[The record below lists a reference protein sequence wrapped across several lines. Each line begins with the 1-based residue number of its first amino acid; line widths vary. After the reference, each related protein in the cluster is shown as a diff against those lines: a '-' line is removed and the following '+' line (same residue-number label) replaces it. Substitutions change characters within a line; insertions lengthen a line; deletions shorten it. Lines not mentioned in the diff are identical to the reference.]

1 MPPDPIAPALAPELF
16 AELTPNF
23 QPGRPLPAAPP
34 PAIQAQ
40 LQGLSAL
47 RQTVVLW
54 LIALGLAGFTLTLVL
69 VTTTLQ
75 DEVAQTDAELQ
86 SIQLTVARLGTPS
99 AEVVDLTATLT
110 QTLALAAELDAA
122 RPGLG
127 VDWPAVMGQVGNYNS
142 TQLLL
147 TDLIQENNR
156 VTLNGA
162 AVDSAFVTQYRA
174 ALEASTLFT
183 RVVIQ
188 SIKVIAPTPV
198 PTAGRANGTATPAPF
213 PVVNPTAGMTVAFV
227 IIMELKVQP

>member
-1 MPPDPIAPALAPELF
+1 MPPDTIAPELASELF
-16 AELTPNF
+16 ADLAPNF
-23 QPGRPLPAAPP
+23 QPSSPLPAVPP

-40 LQGLSAL
+40 LQGLQAL

-75 DEVAQTDAELQ
+75 DEIAQTEAELQ

-99 AEVVDLTATLT
+99 AEVQALTATLT
-110 QTLALAAELDAA
+110 QTLDLAAELDAA
-122 RPGLG
+122 RPALG
-127 VDWPAVMGQVGNYNS
+127 VDWPAVMSQVGNYNS
-142 TQLLL
+142 TQLVL
-147 TDLIQENNR
+147 TDFIQENNR
-156 VTLNGA
+156 ITLNGA
-162 AVDSAFVTQYRA
+162 AADSGFVTQYRT

-188 SIKVIAPTPV
+188 SIKVIEPTPV
-198 PTAGRANGTATPAPF
+198 PTAGRANGTATSTPL
-213 PVVNPTAGMTVAFV
+213 PVVNPTAGMTAAYV